1 MAQRTSDLR
10 PPPVSGVTRCR
21 KKDGEAITVPRGPGR
36 GGDPAADL
44 ELQVTAFI
52 VRWIAELND
61 QRDLARLV
69 AVAAII
75 DVSVVMAA
83 FLAVIDRALQIL
95 EPGQRK
101 AVELGI
107 ETQHDL
113 RESLI
118 EFFGFGIALKSGE
131 MDDVHDLEIVA
142 LDRAL
147 RLLKYLRIAIGDN
160 GAHFRRPERA
170 FPGQE
175 RPLYDGNSQI
185 HRNSGPAAQITSDLR
200 MPETMGVTRCN
211 T

>member
-1 MAQRTSDLR
+1 M
-10 PPPVSGVTRCR
+10 
-21 KKDGEAITVPRGPGR
+21 PRGPGR

-131 MDDVHDLEIVA
+131 MDDVHDLEIGA

-147 RLLKYLRIAIGDN
+147 RY
-160 GAHFRRPERA
+160 
-170 FPGQE
+170 
-175 RPLYDGNSQI
+175 
-185 HRNSGPAAQITSDLR
+185 
-200 MPETMGVTRCN
+200 
-211 T
+211 